1 MRTYELTRRL
11 ALRRRAAR
19 WRTAALGLFVLSL
32 SVNLSTCG
40 ARQLDRRAWA
50 AREARYQAQL
60 QRAEQVRDQAVRAL
74 GALALSAAQ
83 EQADRAAQAAAY
95 EAIGVWEYAGTC
107 TVTAYCPCAACC
119 GIYADGLTAA
129 GLPAGPGV
137 AAVDPAVIPLGST
150 LIIDGQQYLAADTG
164 VTGRHVDLCMGT
176 HRVGVALG
184 GGVAAVWVR
193 GVGAP

>member
-1 MRTYELTRRL
+1 MKSMGVRQQKYI
-11 ALRRRAAR
+11 LRRETALWQRAA
-19 WRTAALGLFVLSL
+19 AGLLI
-32 SVNLSTCG
+32 LSTMWNTAQAC
-40 ARQLDRRAWA
+40 RIVQLKDTQQETA
-50 AREARYQAQL
+50 AQL

-107 TVTAYCPCAACC
+107 TVTAYCPCEACC

-176 HRVGVALG
+176 HREAEAFGARE
-184 GGVAAVWVR
+184 AAVWVR
-193 GVGAP
+193 P